1 MKATTSKN
9 DFLGSNEGWHFESPC
24 HHGTVSALL
33 WVTEEINHSSLI
45 VELTNQIDPDVLQR
59 LAESPEATGGTL
71 ATLAFNPSREVRQAV
86 ADNPNTPVQTLM
98 ILAHDEDSDVR
109 YQLAEN
115 HNVPDEIL
123 CILTAD
129 QNPFVSCRA
138 EATLL
143 RKASEVRLA
152 A

>member
-1 MKATTSKN
+1 MKGTASKH
-9 DFLGSNEGWHFESPC
+9 DFLGNNEGWHFESPC
-24 HHGTVSALL
+24 HLGTVAALL

-59 LAESPEATGGTL
+59 LAESPEASARTL
-71 ATLAFNPSREVRQAV
+71 ATLAFNGSREVRQAV
-86 ADNPNTPVQTLM
+86 ADNPRTPLQTLM

-123 CILTAD
+123 CILTTD

-143 RKASEVRLA
+143 RKALEVRLA

>member
-1 MKATTSKN
+1 MKATASKN
-9 DFLGSNEGWHFESPC
+9 DFLGGNEGWHFEAPC
-24 HHGTVSALL
+24 HHGTVGALL

-45 VELTNQIDPDVLQR
+45 VELTNQIDPAVLQR
-59 LAESPEATGGTL
+59 LAESPEATGRTL
-71 ATLAFNPSREVRQAV
+71 ATLAFNASREVRQAV
-86 ADNPNTPVQTLM
+86 ADNPKTPLQTLI
-98 ILAHDEDSDVR
+98 ILAHDEDADVR

-115 HNVPDEIL
+115 HNIPDAIL
-123 CILTAD
+123 CILTTD

-143 RKASEVRLA
+143 RKETEARLA